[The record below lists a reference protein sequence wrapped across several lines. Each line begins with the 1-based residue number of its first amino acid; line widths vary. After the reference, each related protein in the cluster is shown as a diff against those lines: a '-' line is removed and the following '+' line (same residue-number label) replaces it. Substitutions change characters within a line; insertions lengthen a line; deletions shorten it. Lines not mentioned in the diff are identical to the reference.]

1 MVSDFAEEVSSGVN
15 MAQRQVRVMGANV
28 AGDQPDK
35 TMVLVDLVPMQVKF
49 DNATAFSAFE
59 SLWSKKISLKPSVFG
74 DYEILY
80 VVYPGQWSW
89 LCPDSFYIGLLLL
102 ISAYFGHQIYYCHSI
117 TYAHSGEC
125 NIKNKSRTISYIEHV
140 EILHY

>member
-28 AGDQPDK
+28 ANDQPGK
-35 TMVLVDLVPMQVKF
+35 TAVLVDLVPMQVKF

-59 SLWSKKISLKPSVFG
+59 SLWSKKLPIKPSAFG

-80 VVYPGQWSW
+80 VVYPG
-89 LCPDSFYIGLLLL
+89 L
-102 ISAYFGHQIYYCHSI
+102 
-117 TYAHSGEC
+117 
-125 NIKNKSRTISYIEHV
+125 
-140 EILHY
+140 

>member
-35 TMVLVDLVPMQVKF
+35 TMVLVDLVPMQLKF

-59 SLWSKKISLKPSVFG
+59 SLWNKKISLKQSVFG

-80 VVYPGQWSW
+80 VVYPGLWS
-89 LCPDSFYIGLLLL
+89 C
-102 ISAYFGHQIYYCHSI
+102 
-117 TYAHSGEC
+117 
-125 NIKNKSRTISYIEHV
+125 
-140 EILHY
+140 